1 MKVVHVVPTFY
12 PATYWGGPIYSV
24 YGLCNALVKIP
35 GVSLKVLTT
44 DAASHSRNDSVHVSG
59 FPMHYP
65 EGYEVYFCRR
75 LWGASFSPR
84 RLGLREAASA
94 TFAILYW

>member
-44 DAASHSRNDSVHVSG
+44 DAASHSRNDSVHV
-59 FPMHYP
+59 
-65 EGYEVYFCRR
+65 
-75 LWGASFSPR
+75 
-84 RLGLREAASA
+84 
-94 TFAILYW
+94 